1 MLVHELVAVR
11 GAGQGRK
18 VVELNSHNDNRP
30 EENPD
35 GPRINS
41 TLHVEASVEKLAEM
55 FGRELTLED
64 INQKFQL
71 TGLSFE
77 PVPEA

>member
-18 VVELNSHNDNRP
+18 VVELNSQNDARP
-30 EENPD
+30 EESPD

-41 TLHVEASVEKLAEM
+41 TIHVEATVEKLAKI
-55 FGRELTLED
+55 FGCELTLED
-64 INQKFQL
+64 INRKFEL
-71 TGLSFE
+71 AEIRFDAVE
-77 PVPEA
+77 E

>member
-18 VVELNSHNDNRP
+18 VVELNSQNDARP
-30 EENPD
+30 EESPD

-41 TLHVEASVEKLAEM
+41 TIHVEASVEKLAEM

-64 INQKFQL
+64 INRKFEL
-71 TGLSFE
+71 AEIRFDAVE
-77 PVPEA
+77 E